1 MNTFVSPSERIGYI
15 VYHDYKIRGPH
26 IKKMGALNYNRKD
39 DIRVKI
45 RLVDIKAN

>member
-15 VYHDYKIRGPH
+15 VYHDYNIGCPH
-26 IKKMGALNYNRKD
+26 LKKWGARHYNRKD

-45 RLVDIKAN
+45 RLVDIKTN